1 MAGDPGEHGFERGHG
16 MFLGEYQHTLDAK
29 GRVSLPAKFRAE
41 MTGSLVVSKGLDK
54 SLNVYSAEE
63 YRRFEETL
71 VSGSDFDSGKRRLRR
86 FFVAGADTVELDSAG
101 RISLS
106 PVLREYAGLK
116 KDVAVTGNGNRIEIW
131 DADAWATY
139 NGEGEG
145 SLEDLAEE
153 LADAGLL

>member
-1 MAGDPGEHGFERGHG
+1 
-16 MFLGEYQHTLDAK
+16 MFLGEHQHTLDAK

-54 SLNVYSAEE
+54 CLYVYSAEE
-63 YRRFEETL
+63 YRRFVETL
-71 VSGSDFDSGKRRLRR
+71 TSGNDFNSKQRQLRR
-86 FFVAGADTVELDSAG
+86 FFVAGAQDVELDSAG

-106 PVLREYAGLK
+106 SALRDYAGLK
-116 KDVAVTGNGNRIEIW
+116 KEIAVTGNGTRIEIW
-131 DADAWATY
+131 DAEAWATY

-145 SLEDLAEE
+145 SIEDLAEE

>member
-1 MAGDPGEHGFERGHG
+1 
-16 MFLGEYQHTLDAK
+16 MFLGDYQHTLDAK

-41 MTGSLVVSKGLDK
+41 LTGSLVVSKGLDDC
-54 SLNVYSAEE
+54 LYVYSAEE
-63 YRRFEETL
+63 YQRFVKTL
-71 VSGSDFDSGKRRLRR
+71 TEGNDFDPRTRRLRR
-86 FFVAGADTVELDSAG
+86 FFVAGAQDVELDSAG

-116 KDVAVTGNGNRIEIW
+116 KEIAVTGNGTRIEIW
-131 DADAWATY
+131 DAEAWATY

-145 SLEDLAEE
+145 SIEDLAEE

>member
-1 MAGDPGEHGFERGHG
+1 

-41 MTGSLVVSKGLDK
+41 MTGSLVVSKGLDGC
-54 SLNVYSAEE
+54 LYVHSADEH
-63 YRRFEETL
+63 RRFEESL
-71 VSGSDFDSGKRRLRR
+71 ISASDFDSRMRRLRR

-131 DADAWATY
+131 DAEAWATY
-139 NGEGEG
+139 NGEAEG
-145 SLEDLAEE
+145 SIEDLAEE
-153 LADAGLL
+153 LAKAGLL

>member
-1 MAGDPGEHGFERGHG
+1 VRVFRGSGIGEEAR
-16 MFLGEYQHTLDAK
+16 MFLGEHQHTLDAK

-54 SLNVYSAEE
+54 CLYVYSADE
-63 YRRFEETL
+63 YRRFVETL
-71 VSGSDFDSGKRRLRR
+71 TSGNDFNPKQRQLRR
-86 FFVAGADTVELDSAG
+86 FFVVGAQDVELDSAG

-106 PVLREYAGLK
+106 SALRDYAGLK
-116 KDVAVTGNGNRIEIW
+116 KEIAVTGNGNRIEIW
-131 DADAWATY
+131 DAEAWATY

-145 SLEDLAEE
+145 SIEDLAEE

>member
-1 MAGDPGEHGFERGHG
+1 
-16 MFLGEYQHTLDAK
+16 MFLGEHQHTLDAK

-54 SLNVYSAEE
+54 CLYVYSADE
-63 YRRFEETL
+63 YRRFVETL
-71 VSGSDFDSGKRRLRR
+71 TTGNDFNSKQRQLRR
-86 FFVAGADTVELDSAG
+86 FFVAGAQDVELDSAG

-106 PVLREYAGLK
+106 PALREYAGLK
-116 KDVAVTGNGNRIEIW
+116 KEIAVTGNGTRIEIW
-131 DADAWATY
+131 DAAAWATY

-145 SLEDLAEE
+145 SIEDLAEE